1 MADVIET
8 NNLTF
13 AEIYAKRW
21 KYALV
26 VQYFTISVSAS
37 FSFETNPTIKPQKG
51 NLPRKVN
58 QI

>member
-1 MADVIET
+1 MPSGES
-8 NNLTF
+8 N
-13 AEIYAKRW
+13 
-21 KYALV
+21 ALV
-26 VQYFTISVSAS
+26 VQYFTMSVSAS